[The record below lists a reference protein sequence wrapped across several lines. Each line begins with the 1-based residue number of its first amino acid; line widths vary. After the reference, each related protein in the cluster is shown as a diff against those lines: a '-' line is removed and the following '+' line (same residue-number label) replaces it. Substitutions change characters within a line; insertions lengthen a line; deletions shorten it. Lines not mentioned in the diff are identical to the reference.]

1 MNKTIQ
7 MMVTVVTCAGLSLFS
22 FTCSDKAF
30 FDEGSHVWSYPRAFV
45 YDIEMEAVSIADSVK
60 FLKNISTPAGV
71 PVHFFGFVTHARQG
85 KQLEGKW
92 AFGDG
97 ADTMDIIDISFI
109 VKHEFAN
116 TGLYTAFFTL
126 SEGSGNSLYDSVKIT
141 VTPPPSLSSQ

>member
-1 MNKTIQ
+1 
-7 MMVTVVTCAGLSLFS
+7 MVTVVMCAGLSLLS

-30 FDEGSHVWSYPRAFV
+30 FDESEHVWSYPRAFV
-45 YDIEMEAVSIADSVK
+45 YDIESEAVSIADSIK
-60 FLKNISTPAGV
+60 FLKSISTPAGV
-71 PVHFFGFVTHARQG
+71 PVYFIGFVTNARQG

-126 SEGSGNSLYDSVKIT
+126 SEGLGNSLYDDSVKIT
-141 VTPPPSLSSQ
+141 VTPSPSLSSQ

>member
-1 MNKTIQ
+1 
-7 MMVTVVTCAGLSLFS
+7 MVTVVMCAGLSLFS

-30 FDEGSHVWSYPRAFV
+30 FDESEHVWSYPRAFV
-45 YDIEMEAVSIADSVK
+45 YDIENESVSIADSVK

-71 PVHFFGFVTHARQG
+71 PVHFFGFVTNARQG

-126 SEGSGNSLYDSVKIT
+126 SEGLGNSLYDSVKIT
-141 VTPPPSLSSQ
+141 VTPLPSLSSQ